1 MGALV
6 SAATLRLTRV
16 LRFEAAHRLYTAQL
30 SDAENER
37 IYGKCARL
45 GGHGHNY
52 EVEVC
57 LQGDLPEGEAF
68 LVDRSWFDQIVRARL
83 LERVD
88 HRNLDDVLAGVVTT
102 GENLARTFFSWLA
115 PSFPGPVRLQRIRVR
130 ETRSN
135 LFEATYAEKY

>member
-1 MGALV
+1 M

-16 LRFEAAHRLYTAQL
+16 VRFEAAHRLYATQL
-30 SDAENER
+30 SQDENER
-37 IYGKCARL
+37 IYGKCARP

-57 LQGDLPEGEAF
+57 LQGYLPEDECF
-68 LVDRSWFDQIVRARL
+68 LVDRAGLDQIVRAHL

-88 HRNLDDVLAGVVTT
+88 HRNLDHVLAGIVTT

-135 LFEATYAEKY
+135 LFEATYAEKS